1 MKKKIIT
8 RSIVIV
14 IIVLFGYYLDKECG
28 VKTVKMQEKAQLGL
42 TGIYLTVLD
51 YKEIEPLKDD
61 PKLDYDKYIAF
72 EVMLEGS
79 KRGVIE
85 NFGHSVSSNPDQYD
99 LCGLFFLDGEK
110 DGKKQFQGMLDE
122 DYIIKLFGPEFPA
135 IGIGKMGDDKIAHGY
150 VVFGIPERFKP
161 YKFVYKFYTKAE
173 LYQIIFPD
181 TEIHVILEDPVS

>member
-110 DGKKQFQGMLDE
+110 DGKNNFKVCLMKIISLNFLDQSFPQLVLVRWVM
-122 DYIIKLFGPEFPA
+122 IK
-135 IGIGKMGDDKIAHGY
+135 
-150 VVFGIPERFKP
+150 
-161 YKFVYKFYTKAE
+161 
-173 LYQIIFPD
+173 
-181 TEIHVILEDPVS
+181 